1 MPEMN
6 KRLLYRTIMPK
17 AHAVFSIVLLLLTFL
32 SCTVL
37 AQNKTSIRGTLE
49 DPTGAVIPG
58 AEVVLQDGSGHEI
71 DRALSD
77 DAGAFQ
83 FSVSRPGKYT
93 VVARRQGFEEAR
105 AQVSGSNPAPLRLEL
120 KIASVAT
127 DVSVSGESTNK
138 VSVDLAENQNTNQID
153 QNALDRLPVL
163 DADYIAFL
171 SQFADASAVG
181 TNGIALVVNG
191 VEANGPGVTASAIQS
206 VKINNNPYSAL
217 FSRPGRA
224 RLEITTKS
232 GTEHF
237 HGTVNY
243 LFRDSIFD
251 AKNAF
256 AATKP
261 PEQREYFEG
270 SVTGPIRHS
279 KKTTFLASM
288 NYDMDN
294 LESFVFASTPTGIV
308 NANVPA
314 PTHHFLGSGRVF
326 HNFSDSNQFWIGYSY
341 ERRTSENQG
350 VGGTVLQQAGYST
363 RFQEHEIN
371 ISDNLV
377 ISSKWANQLR
387 FLVGHYDAPTVS
399 NDPAARIIVSGAFTG
414 GGAQADT
421 RNTESHLD
429 GNDTITYISGKHE
442 LRFGID
448 VPDLSR
454 RGRDDFTNQ
463 IGTYTFANLADFSAG
478 LAQTALIQRGN
489 GHVVLLEKV
498 IGPFIEDTIR
508 LKPSLSVSLG
518 LRYYWQNF
526 FNDDSNNF
534 APRFGFAWAPTPK
547 GKTIIRGGSGVF
559 YDRTGPGAIADLLHF
574 DGVHLQRFLVDSPA
588 FPLTNTAGLPT
599 SLVTLAPNTVIPY
612 TIQWSLGIER
622 QLTAKS
628 TFTAEWVSLRG
639 IKLFRSIDANAP
651 PQPFFSTRPDA
662 NFGQEREIQ
671 SGGRSESNAL
681 ELSYKGEISRR
692 FTGQIQYRLAK
703 AYNNTG
709 GINWFPANSFFP
721 NAEWA
726 RADTDQ
732 RHRFTMLGT
741 VKLPE
746 ALDLGLATALYSGLP
761 YSEITGADNNHD
773 GVVNDRPLGV
783 PRNSLH
789 GPGYA
794 DLDVRLSRK
803 FALTRFRKENASTT
817 VSIGAFNVLNHR
829 NDTSFIG
836 VVGSPFFGQAVSAQP
851 PRRLQA
857 NLQFKF

>member
-1 MPEMN
+1 
-6 KRLLYRTIMPK
+6 
-17 AHAVFSIVLLLLTFL
+17 
-32 SCTVL
+32 
-37 AQNKTSIRGTLE
+37 
-49 DPTGAVIPG
+49 
-58 AEVVLQDGSGHEI
+58 
-71 DRALSD
+71 
-77 DAGAFQ
+77 
-83 FSVSRPGKYT
+83 
-93 VVARRQGFEEAR
+93 
-105 AQVSGSNPAPLRLEL
+105 
-120 KIASVAT
+120 
-127 DVSVSGESTNK
+127 
-138 VSVDLAENQNTNQID
+138 
-153 QNALDRLPVL
+153 
-163 DADYIAFL
+163 
-171 SQFADASAVG
+171 
-181 TNGIALVVNG
+181 
-191 VEANGPGVTASAIQS
+191 
-206 VKINNNPYSAL
+206 
-217 FSRPGRA
+217 
-224 RLEITTKS
+224 
-232 GTEHF
+232 
-237 HGTVNY
+237 
-243 LFRDSIFD
+243 
-251 AKNAF
+251 
-256 AATKP
+256 
-261 PEQREYFEG
+261 
-270 SVTGPIRHS
+270 
-279 KKTTFLASM
+279 
-288 NYDMDN
+288 
-294 LESFVFASTPTGIV
+294 
-308 NANVPA
+308 
-314 PTHHFLGSGRVF
+314 
-326 HNFSDSNQFWIGYSY
+326 
-341 ERRTSENQG
+341 
-350 VGGTVLQQAGYST
+350 
-363 RFQEHEIN
+363 
-371 ISDNLV
+371 
-377 ISSKWANQLR
+377 
-387 FLVGHYDAPTVS
+387 
-399 NDPAARIIVSGAFTG
+399 
-414 GGAQADT
+414 
-421 RNTESHLD
+421 
-429 GNDTITYISGKHE
+429 
-442 LRFGID
+442 
-448 VPDLSR
+448 
-454 RGRDDFTNQ
+454 
-463 IGTYTFANLADFSAG
+463 
-478 LAQTALIQRGN
+478 
-489 GHVVLLEKV
+489 
-498 IGPFIEDTIR
+498 
-508 LKPSLSVSLG
+508 
-518 LRYYWQNF
+518 
-526 FNDDSNNF
+526 
-534 APRFGFAWAPTPK
+534 
-547 GKTIIRGGSGVF
+547 VF